1 MSLRMKVLIA
11 AAGAALALPATASA
25 EPTVDAAKAIYQD
38 LGLTQLTSMPSGR
51 VVEPTATA
59 ATNFGYRTYEEINA
73 ELQAL
78 ADANPGFVRIRTAA
92 RKSVQGRE
100 VRYLEISNNVDS
112 VETQAKPVFFNMA
125 LIHGNEWAASEQ
137 AVEFIYDVIHQ
148 SKTNPKVKAL
158 FDKVKFIAMPVVS
171 PDGLALYRRQ
181 NANGVDMNR
190 NYPFGWGSNIG
201 VTFAQRGVG
210 PGSEPEVQNTMDI
223 VRENQVVALVTTH
236 SASHAFFYPGLEIAA
251 GLPADLSSI
260 RDLSVAMANATNN
273 GYTNVRDSAHDY
285 ETSGETIDWSYYA
298 TRGFAVTLEVVGG
311 SSSCSGA
318 NATNKGTQAP
328 NWRNCMAADYTGTPG
343 PTATANQ
350 IATYGGKPNR
360 NSLYQALV
368 YSTLA
373 DGHSVLR
380 GSAPAGAKLKIT
392 KDFNLFTN
400 RVQQPTTPP
409 SSTAPQSIPTHLE
422 SSITV
427 PASGRFSW
435 NVNPSVRPNPPYRA
449 EGMVPGPNGFLQE
462 SWTLTCTLPDG
473 TVAETKSITID
484 KGQTVD
490 VSLCTQGGV
499 GGTVPATL
507 ALTLGAPASF
517 GAFTPGVAREYTA
530 STTATTISTAGDATL
545 SVADPSSTATGRL
558 VNGTFSL
565 PSPLQV
571 ASGSAAFANV
581 GGSAAPTPLL
591 TYSGPVSNNVAT
603 VNFKQ
608 AIGSSD
614 ALRTGTYAK
623 TLTFTLSTTTP

>member
-1 MSLRMKVLIA
+1 MSLRTKVLVA
-11 AAGAALALPATASA
+11 VAGAALTLPATAGA
-25 EPTVDAAKAIYQD
+25 EPTVDAARAIYQD

-78 ADANPGFVRIRTAA
+78 ADANPGFVRIKTAA
-92 RKSVQGRE
+92 RQSVQGRE
-100 VRYLEISNNVDS
+100 VKYLEISNNVDS
-112 VETQAKPVFFNMA
+112 VETQAKPVFFNMS

-137 AVEFIYDVIHQ
+137 AIEFVYDVINQ

-201 VTFAQRGVG
+201 VSFAQRGSG

-251 GLPADLSSI
+251 GLPADLGSI
-260 RDLSVAMANATNN
+260 RDLSLAMADATNIV
-273 GYTNVRDSAHDY
+273 YTNVRDSAHDY
-285 ETSGETIDWSYYA
+285 ETSGETNDWSYYA

-311 SSSCSGA
+311 SRDCSGA

-350 IATYGGKPNR
+350 IATYGGKPVR

-368 YSTLA
+368 YATLA

-380 GSAPAGAKLKIT
+380 GTAPAGAKLEIT
-392 KDFNLFTN
+392 KDFDLFTN
-400 RVQQPTTPP
+400 TIKLNTTPA
-409 SSTAPQSIPTHLE
+409 STAPPQAIPTHLE

-435 NVNPSVRPNPPYRA
+435 NINPSVRPNPPYRA

-473 TVAETKSITID
+473 TVAETRGLTID
-484 KGQTVD
+484 KGEIAD
-490 VSLCTQGGV
+490 LSLCTQGGV
-499 GGTVPATL
+499 GGTVPSTL
-507 ALTLGAPASF
+507 SLTLGAPASF
-517 GAFTPGVAREYTA
+517 GAFTPGVARDYTA
-530 STTATTISTAGDATL
+530 STTASTVSTAGDATL
-545 SVADPSSTATGRL
+545 SVADPSPTATGRL
-558 VNGTFSL
+558 VNGTFAL
-565 PSPLQV
+565 ASPLQ
-571 ASGSAAFANV
+571 AAAGSAAFAAV

-591 TYSGPVSNNVAT
+591 TYSGPVSNDVAT
-603 VNFKQ
+603 VNFTQ
-608 AIGSSD
+608 SIGANE

>member
-1 MSLRMKVLIA
+1 
-11 AAGAALALPATASA
+11 
-25 EPTVDAAKAIYQD
+25 
-38 LGLTQLTSMPSGR
+38 
-51 VVEPTATA
+51 
-59 ATNFGYRTYEEINA
+59 
-73 ELQAL
+73 
-78 ADANPGFVRIRTAA
+78 
-92 RKSVQGRE
+92 
-100 VRYLEISNNVDS
+100 
-112 VETQAKPVFFNMA
+112 MA

-137 AVEFIYDVIHQ
+137 AIEFIYDVIRQ

-311 SSSCSGA
+311 SSSCSGS

-360 NSLYQALV
+360 NSLYQALA
-368 YSTLA
+368 YATLS
-373 DGHSVLR
+373 DGHSVLK

-400 RVQQPTTPP
+400 RVQQQHDAAVDDAAAGDPD
-409 SSTAPQSIPTHLE
+409 APRVLDHG
-422 SSITV
+422 
-427 PASGRFSW
+427 ARF
-435 NVNPSVRPNPPYRA
+435 RPVLVEHQP
-449 EGMVPGPNGFLQE
+449 V
-462 SWTLTCTLPDG
+462 
-473 TVAETKSITID
+473 
-484 KGQTVD
+484 
-490 VSLCTQGGV
+490 
-499 GGTVPATL
+499 
-507 ALTLGAPASF
+507 GAPEPAVPRRGHGPRPERLPAGVLDAHLHAAGRHRGRDASDRRSTR
-517 GAFTPGVAREYTA
+517 ARRSTSRSARRVA
-530 STTATTISTAGDATL
+530 
-545 SVADPSSTATGRL
+545 
-558 VNGTFSL
+558 
-565 PSPLQV
+565 
-571 ASGSAAFANV
+571 
-581 GGSAAPTPLL
+581 SAAPC
-591 TYSGPVSNNVAT
+591 
-603 VNFKQ
+603 
-608 AIGSSD
+608 
-614 ALRTGTYAK
+614 RRRWR
-623 TLTFTLSTTTP
+623 